1 MKLNCKEFKVKE
13 YLTVVPFGDM
23 HYGSKECDEKLIYE
37 WIDWIK
43 KQKNIAVIGMGDFIN
58 CGTKVSVGAGSYDD
72 RKIPEEQYNDMID
85 MLKPIKDKII
95 GMHIG
100 NHEERIRQLSSF
112 DIVKEMSKRLDVQY
126 LGYSALNKLKVN
138 KFNYIAFSTHGSSG
152 STTNAGRI
160 AACQK
165 LQDIA
170 NADLYLMGHTH
181 GLMNFATSYLDVN
194 LKNKII
200 EEHKKHFVLTGNF
213 VSWTGGYGEQKNYP
227 LLKKGAPKIKL
238 FGDRFDTH
246 VSL

>member
-13 YLTVVPFGDM
+13 YLTVVPFGDT
-23 HYGSKECDEKLIYE
+23 HYGSKECDEKLIHE

-43 KQKNIAVIGMGDFIN
+43 GQKNIAVIGMGDFIN

-72 RKIPEEQYNDMID
+72 KKVPEEQYNDMID

-112 DIVKEMSKRLDVQY
+112 DIVKEMSKRLDVPY
-126 LGYSALNKLKVN
+126 LGYSALHKLRVN
-138 KFNYIAFSTHGSSG
+138 EFNYIAFSTHGSSG
-152 STTNAGRI
+152 GTTTSGRI
-160 AACQK
+160 SACQK
-165 LQDIA
+165 LQDVA

-181 GLMNFATSYLDVN
+181 GLSNFTTSYLDVN
-194 LKNKII
+194 LQNKTI
-200 EEHKKHFVLTGNF
+200 EEHKKHFVLTGHF
-213 VSWTGGYGEQKNYP
+213 VDWDGSYGEQKNYP
-227 LLKKGAPKIKL
+227 LLKKGAAKVKL
-238 FGDRFDTH
+238 YGDRWDVH